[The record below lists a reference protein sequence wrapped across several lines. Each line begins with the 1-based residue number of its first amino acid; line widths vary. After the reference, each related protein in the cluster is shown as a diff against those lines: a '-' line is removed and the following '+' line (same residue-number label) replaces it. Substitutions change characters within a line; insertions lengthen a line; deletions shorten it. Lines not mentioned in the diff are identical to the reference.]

1 MSVDQTSSGTIS
13 RAGSVLGGRK
23 TSIMLALGFAAGFPN
38 VMLIGTLNAW
48 FAAAKVDLATIGI
61 LSWIGLAYAFKF
73 LWSPAVNTAPPGF
86 SAFGRRRGWMIL
98 CQIVMAL
105 AIAVIASSNPG
116 VDLGLMAV
124 AAAVAAFASAT
135 QDMAIDAWRI
145 EAADKEAPID
155 LMSAVYQFGYR
166 TASLVGGAGALLLA
180 DTIPWN
186 GVYAVGA
193 GIMALAV
200 IASLL
205 APEPEVPKV
214 TAASLA
220 TDPRTTPGIRRTVVT
235 VILASWLTAA
245 LLIIA
250 FMVISLTMKV
260 PAVADVEAVR
270 TSSTWLALLIDL
282 KLLAKAGDFTALWGP
297 LIVIATVILPCGLAA
312 WIANRR
318 ADAPAGQHAGASDR
332 LYAGIVSP
340 FVELMARLGFAAILV
355 LVLILTYRITDSI
368 WGPFAFP
375 FYLGEMKY
383 TNTEV
388 ALASKTFGVIMT
400 IAGIALGAISLMRLG
415 RMASLTLGAILAA
428 SSNLLFADL
437 ADGSPGIDWVLNATG
452 LQALFEWSGLDLR
465 MARLMTAIAGEN
477 LAGGFAGAAFVAY
490 LSGLASRLH
499 GAVQF
504 AVFTSLTLLV
514 GTLGRGALGEAITE
528 YGYGAVFRFAALLGV
543 IAVLACILE
552 WIRTARQPKP
562 ADAPP

>member
-1 MSVDQTSSGTIS
+1 MS
-13 RAGSVLGGRK
+13 RARAVLGGRK

-38 VMLIGTLNAW
+38 VLLIGTLNAW

-73 LWSPAVNTAPPGF
+73 LWSPAVNTAPPGLK
-86 SAFGRRRGWMIL
+86 ALGRRRGWMVL
-98 CQIVMAL
+98 CQVVMAG
-105 AIAVIASSNPG
+105 AIAVIATSDPATGLG
-116 VDLGLMAV
+116 VMAV

-145 EAADKEAPID
+145 EVAGADAPID
-155 LMSAVYQFGYR
+155 LMSAIYQFGYR
-166 TASLVGGAGALLLA
+166 TATLVGGAGALLLA
-180 DTIPWN
+180 DTMAWN
-186 GVYAVGA
+186 GVYAIGA
-193 GIMALAV
+193 VVMGLA
-200 IASLL
+200 ILASLA
-205 APEPEVPKV
+205 APEPVVPAV

-220 TDPRTTPGIRRTVVT
+220 TDRRTTPAIRRNVVSLIMT
-235 VILASWLTAA
+235 AWLVAAA
-245 LLIIA
+245 LLIA

-260 PAVADVEAVR
+260 PVSPAE
-270 TSSTWLALLIDL
+270 LAACTGICDLLRASR
-282 KLLAKAGDFTALWGP
+282 LLVKASDFTAFWGP
-297 LIVIATVILPCGLAA
+297 VIVIATVILPCGLAA
-312 WIANRR
+312 WIAQR
-318 ADAPAGQHAGASDR
+318 PATAAEGQHAGRADR

-355 LVLILTYRITDSI
+355 LILILTYRITDSI

-400 IAGIALGAISLMRLG
+400 IAGIALGAWALVKLG

-428 SSNLLFADL
+428 ASNLLFADL
-437 ADGSPGIDWVLNATG
+437 ADGSAGIDAVLNFTG
-452 LQALFEWSGLDLR
+452 LHAVFEWGGLDLR
-465 MARLMTAIAGEN
+465 MARLMTAITGEN
-477 LAGGFAGAAFVAY
+477 LAAGFAGAAFVAY
-490 LSGLASRLH
+490 LSSLASRMH

-514 GTLGRGALGEAITE
+514 GTLGRGALGEAIET

-543 IAVLACILE
+543 VAVLACIAE
-552 WIRTARQPKP
+552 WVRVARAAKTS
-562 ADAPP
+562 